1 LINIIHI
8 IRSPGIGG
16 AEILVKNIINSD
28 FDENYSHY
36 LFCLRQGPLLN
47 LINYEKRRYIIQ
59 TRYKSPILSI
69 LNFRRIVK
77 NYNIQIIHVH
87 QPVDVLYALFSVF
100 GQKVKILRT
109 YHGFSGL
116 RKRGILQSIKLKLLN
131 FITNKFVCLN
141 LFVSDIVLQHFRS
154 INPSQ
159 EHRNQRI
166 LHNGIDFEELKNR
179 NGSSLRSELNFSD
192 LSILIGMI
200 GSFNTK
206 ARDHYTI
213 CKALPAVLE
222 IYPEVKFLFIGNTKA
237 QRSGSYDKCYAFCR
251 EHNLLSN
258 VHFMGERNDIG
269 AIINSLD
276 LYVHSSYYETFGLAL
291 VEAMACG
298 IPCIAS
304 DIPAFREITDNGM
317 NISLFET
324 GNVVD
329 LSKKIILGIKNIK
342 SSQTQERVFRAM
354 DYVHKRFSIEAHK
367 AELHKFYKECRE

>member
-1 LINIIHI
+1 LINIVHI

-28 FDENYSHY
+28 NDENIYHY
-36 LFCLRQGPLLN
+36 LFCIKQGPLLD
-47 LINYEKRRYIIQ
+47 LITSEKRKFIIKGSQ
-59 TRYKSPILSI
+59 KNPILLI
-69 LNFRRIVK
+69 LYLRRTIK
-77 NYNIQIIHVH
+77 RCNIHIIHTH
-87 QPVDVLYALFSVF
+87 QPLDVLYALFAVA
-100 GQKVKILRT
+100 GLKVKIIRT

-116 RKRGILQSIKLKLLN
+116 KKEGIYQSIKQKFLN

-141 LFVSDIVLQHFRS
+141 LFVSDTVLQHFRS

-159 EHRNQRI
+159 EHSSQSI
-166 LHNGIDFEELKNR
+166 LYNGIDFEELKNK
-179 NGSSLRSELNFSD
+179 NGSNLRSKLNFSD
-192 LSILIGMI
+192 LNILIGMI

-213 CKALPAVLE
+213 CKALPSVLE
-222 IYPEVKFLFIGNTKA
+222 IYPEVKFLFIGNNKA
-237 QRSGSYDKCYAFCR
+237 QSSGSYDKCYAFCK
-251 EHNLLSN
+251 EYNLLSN
-258 VHFMGERNDIG
+258 VYFIGERNDIG

-304 DIPAFREITDNGM
+304 DIPAFREITDNGV

-324 GNVVD
+324 GNVED
-329 LSKKIILGIKNIK
+329 LSNKIISGIENIK
-342 SSQTQERVFRAM
+342 SSQTKERVCRAM
-354 DYVHKRFSIEAHK
+354 DYVQKRFSIETHK
-367 AELHKFYKECRE
+367 AELHKYYQECLK